1 MLAAN
6 SAQVHLNA
14 LGNIAVLVTGVLL
27 VLGLGWAARRLLGLP
42 VGALRALVAGLIGA
56 GVAQGLGSGLR
67 TTQRGHAALS
77 FTALLGVPVI
87 VAMIFIVVSEALV
100 PSGSMPG
107 ALEMAR
113 TLRRRITR
121 ARRYSQITRI
131 AVRHG
136 LGPYLRGRRLRREDA
151 GAARTALAASLR
163 QALEEAGPTFV
174 KLGQLLST
182 RRDLLPAEFTGEL
195 ARLQDRA
202 AAAPWAQ
209 VAAVLTESLGAPP
222 TEVFCEFAREP
233 VAAAS
238 IAQVHRA
245 RLRPPGPP
253 GPDSI
258 AGGEVAVKVL
268 RPGIQA
274 SAERD
279 LDIVQRLAVTLEQRT
294 GWARRLGTVRLAE
307 GFAAALREELDF
319 RVEARNMTAAAA
331 SWSQG
336 QPGGVPVV
344 LPGAHLALSS
354 RQVLVTDWLDGVSL
368 AAAQPLI
375 AERGLDRAELA
386 RTLLWHVLH
395 QITVDGV
402 FHADPHPG
410 NILLLADGRLGLLD
424 LGSVGRLD
432 ALLRSAL
439 QDLLLAAGRGD
450 PGDMSDALLDLVSRP
465 DEIDEQA
472 LERALGQFMALHLAG
487 GAAGAEMFTDLF
499 RLVTRFG
506 LGIPPEVAAVFRAL
520 ATLEG
525 TLTQLAPGFDLV
537 AEAQGF
543 AQGFFAE
550 RLAPD
555 QLRKTA
561 TDELVALLPVLRRLP
576 RRIDWVSGALEEGRL
591 GINVRLFA
599 DRRDRAVIT
608 GLVHQAL
615 LTLLGAVTGVIARDP
630 ARFAR
635 RPAGDSGHQPVP
647 ADRLQ
652 PARRRGR
659 ARAARAVY
667 DLPGRPPV
675 TAKQPGAA
683 AVSWPPNRAGNLR
696 GPAITAPTGPGRM
709 TAAPAW
715 RAPVVGKPGWRRGV
729 IRDSALAEGGGAS
742 RRRGRCGHAWLAPR
756 W

>member
-1 MLAAN
+1 MVAAS

-14 LGNIAVLVTGVLL
+14 LGNIAVLVTAVLL

-42 VGALRALVAGLIGA
+42 VGLLRALLAGLIGA
-56 GVAQGLGSGLR
+56 AVAQGLGSGLR
-67 TTQRGHAALS
+67 TSQRGHEALS

-100 PSGSMPG
+100 PSGTMPG
-107 ALEMAR
+107 VLEMRRA
-113 TLRRRITR
+113 LRRRITR
-121 ARRYSQITRI
+121 TRRYSQITRI

-151 GAARTALAASLR
+151 AAARAALAGSLR

-182 RRDLLPAEFTGEL
+182 RRDLLPAEFTDEL

-202 AAAPWAQ
+202 TPAPWDQ
-209 VAAVLTESLGAPP
+209 VAAVLEDALGAPP
-222 TEVFCEFAREP
+222 TDVFAEFAREP

-245 RLRPPGPP
+245 RLRPSAGGADGPA
-253 GPDSI
+253 

-268 RPGIQA
+268 RPGIQD

-294 GWARRLGTVRLAE
+294 GWARRLGAVRLAV

-336 QPGGVPVV
+336 PDQPGGVAVV

-354 RQVLVTDWLDGVSL
+354 RQVLVIDWLDGVSL
-368 AAAQPLI
+368 SAAQPLI
-375 AERGLDRAELA
+375 AERGLDRAALA
-386 RTLLWHVLH
+386 RALLRHMLH

-410 NILLLADGRLGLLD
+410 NILLLTDGRLGLLD

-432 ALLRSAL
+432 AQLRSAL
-439 QDLLLAAGRGD
+439 QDLLLAVGRGD
-450 PGDMSDALLDLVSRP
+450 PAGMSDALLDLVTRP

-472 LERALGQFMALHLAG
+472 LERALGQFMALHLAGG

-537 AEAQGF
+537 SEAQGF
-543 AQGFFAE
+543 ARGFFAE
-550 RLAPD
+550 RLAPE
-555 QLRKTA
+555 QVRKTV

-576 RRIDWVSGALEEGRL
+576 RRIDRVSGALEEGRL
-591 GINVRLFA
+591 GINIRLFA
-599 DRRDRAVIT
+599 DRRDRQVIT
-608 GLVHQAL
+608 GLLHQAL
-615 LTLLGAVTGVIARDP
+615 LTLLGAVTGVIGAILLVSHGGPQVTPGLSLFQLIGYNLLVVAAVLALRVLFTIF
-630 ARFAR
+630 R
-635 RPAGDSGHQPVP
+635 
-647 ADRLQ
+647 ADRQ
-652 PARRRGR
+652 
-659 ARAARAVY
+659 
-667 DLPGRPPV
+667 
-675 TAKQPGAA
+675 
-683 AVSWPPNRAGNLR
+683 
-696 GPAITAPTGPGRM
+696 
-709 TAAPAW
+709 
-715 RAPVVGKPGWRRGV
+715 
-729 IRDSALAEGGGAS
+729 
-742 RRRGRCGHAWLAPR
+742 
-756 W
+756 